1 MTNSVSVRFIKGVGE
16 KNAKFLSKLGI
27 DTVGALLHFYPR
39 KYLDFVNITELYSA
53 EFDRA
58 VCIRATIV
66 SPIKEERYKGK
77 NITAYSFKIKDNS
90 GEGFVKLYNVKY
102 LAASLKQGFSY
113 LFYGK
118 VNGNLL
124 EREIV
129 SPIIKPTGSE
139 GFYAVYPL
147 TEGITSNKISSV
159 IKNALTTEMEFETLP
174 KEILEKYNLCSAKE
188 GLYKIHFPKNLSDI
202 KEARRRFA
210 FEELF
215 LLQTAFS
222 YLKSKK
228 ETASDIEIKTDFS
241 GEFFTSL
248 PFAPTNAQVKVTK
261 ECINDMLAGK
271 QLNRL
276 IQGDV
281 GCGKT
286 AVAAALCHT
295 AAKNGYQAAIMVPTE
310 VLAEQHFAS
319 FTKFFENFGIKCDL
333 LVGSLTQKKKT
344 AVKERLLSG
353 ETNIVIGTHAI
364 LSEDVGFANLGLVIT
379 DEQHRFG
386 VNQRSVL
393 TKKGNHPH
401 TLFMSATPIPR
412 TLAMIIYGEL
422 DISIIDEHPKNRQTI
437 ETYSVTPSYR
447 GRIYEFIKKHIKEGR
462 QAYIVCPA
470 IEENENELSSAT
482 EYFENLKNGEFL
494 GYRLG
499 LLHGKLKPRDKEK
512 VMKSFKNGEI
522 DLLICTT
529 VIEVGIDVPNAVLM
543 VVENSERFGLS
554 QLHQLR
560 GRIGRGEH
568 KSTCIF
574 VSKSSDSA
582 RLKIMCNST
591 DGFKIADEDLKLRGP
606 GDFIGKRQHG
616 LPMLKIADL
625 SADLPLMQLTAKA
638 AKELLATDP
647 LLEKAENQVLL
658 HKITELF
665 NTNFSA

>member
-16 KNAKFLSKLGI
+16 KNAKLLSKLGI
-27 DTVGALLHFYPR
+27 DTVGALLHYYPR
-39 KYLDFVNITELYSA
+39 KYLDFCNITPLYSA
-53 EFDRA
+53 EFNTN
-58 VCIRATIV
+58 VCVRATII
-66 SPIKEERYKGK
+66 SPIKEERYKGRK
-77 NITAYSFKIKDNS
+77 ITAYSFRIKDNS

-102 LAASLKQGFSY
+102 LAASLKQGWTY

-118 VNGNLL
+118 VSGNLL
-124 EREIV
+124 EREML

-139 GFYAVYPL
+139 CFYAVYPL

-159 IKNALTTEMEFETLP
+159 IKNALTTETEFETLP
-174 KEILEKYNLCSAKE
+174 KEILKKYNLCSAKD
-188 GLYKIHFPKNLSDI
+188 GLNKIHFPKNLEDI
-202 KEARRRFA
+202 KEARHRFA

-222 YLKSKK
+222 YLKNQK
-228 ETASDIEIKTDFS
+228 ETASDIKVKQDFCN
-241 GEFFTSL
+241 EFFDSL
-248 PFAPTNAQVKVTK
+248 PFIPTNAQVKVAK
-261 ECINDMLAGK
+261 ECTRDMLSGK

-281 GCGKT
+281 GSGKT
-286 AVAAALCHT
+286 AVAAALCYT
-295 AAKNGYQAAIMVPTE
+295 VAKNGYQSAVMVPTE

-319 FTKFFENFGIKCDL
+319 FKKFFEGFGIKCDL

-344 AVKERLLSG
+344 AVKERILSG

-364 LSEDVGFANLGLVIT
+364 LSEDVIFANLGLVVT

-386 VNQRSVL
+386 VNQRSML
-393 TKKGNHPH
+393 TQKGNRPH

-412 TLAMIIYGEL
+412 TLSMIIYGEL
-422 DISIIDEHPKNRQTI
+422 DISVIDEYPKNRKPI
-437 ETYSVTPSYR
+437 ETYSVTPYYR
-447 GRIYEFIKKHIKEGR
+447 PRIYEFIKKHINEGR

-470 IEENENELSSAT
+470 IEENENELVSVS
-482 EYFENLKNGEFL
+482 EYFNELKNGEFSA
-494 GYRLG
+494 YRLG
-499 LLHGKLKPRDKEK
+499 LLHGKLKPSDKEK

-574 VSKSSDSA
+574 ISKSSDSA
-582 RLKIMCNST
+582 RLKIMCNSN
-591 DGFKIADEDLKLRGP
+591 DGFYIADEDLKLRGP

-616 LPMLKIADL
+616 LPMFKIADL
-625 SADLPLMQLTAKA
+625 SADLPLMRLTAQA
-638 AKELLATDP
+638 AQELLATDP
-647 LLEKAENQVLL
+647 HLEKTENKVLL
-658 HKITELF
+658 NNITHLF
-665 NTNFSA
+665 NNNFSA

>member
-16 KNAKFLSKLGI
+16 KNAKLLSKLGI
-27 DTVGALLHFYPR
+27 DTVGALLHYYPR
-39 KYLDFVNITELYSA
+39 KYLDFINITELYKA
-53 EFDRA
+53 DFDTA
-58 VCIRATIV
+58 VCVRATII
-66 SPIKEERYKGK
+66 SPIKEERYKGR
-77 NITAYSFKIKDNS
+77 NITAYSFRIKDSS

-102 LAASLKQGFSY
+102 LAASLKQGFTY

-118 VNGNLL
+118 VSGNLL
-124 EREIV
+124 EREII

-159 IKNALTTEMEFETLP
+159 IKNALSTETEFETLP
-174 KEILEKYNLCSAKE
+174 EEILEKYNLCSAKE
-188 GLYKIHFPKNLSDI
+188 GLYKIHFPKAENDI
-202 KEARRRFA
+202 KEARQRFA

-215 LLQTAFS
+215 LLQTAFL
-222 YLKSKK
+222 YLKNKSQ
-228 ETASDIEIKTDFS
+228 TNSDIEIKNDFS
-241 GEFFTSL
+241 DEFFASL
-248 PFAPTNAQVKVTK
+248 PFAPTNAQLRVTK
-261 ECINDMLAGK
+261 ECTRDMLGGK

-281 GCGKT
+281 GSGKT

-295 AAKNGYQAAIMVPTE
+295 TVKNGYQAAVMVPTE
-310 VLAEQHFAS
+310 VLAEQHFAT
-319 FTKFFENFGIKCDL
+319 FTKFFENQNINCAL
-333 LVGSLTQKKKT
+333 LTGSLSQNKKT

-353 ETNIVIGTHAI
+353 EINIVIGTHAI
-364 LSEDVGFANLGLVIT
+364 LSEDVVFANLGLVIT

-386 VNQRSVL
+386 VNQRSIL
-393 TKKGNHPH
+393 SQKGNRPH

-422 DISIIDEHPKNRQTI
+422 DISIIDEYPKNRKPI

-447 GRIYEFIKKHIKEGR
+447 ERIYNFIKKHINEGR

-470 IEENENELSSAT
+470 IEENENELVSVL
-482 EYFENLKNGEFL
+482 EYFNELKNGEFSA
-494 GYRLG
+494 YRLG
-499 LLHGKLKPRDKEK
+499 LLHGKLKPKDKEK

-522 DLLICTT
+522 DLLVCTT

-574 VSKSSDSA
+574 ISKASDSA
-582 RLKIMCNST
+582 RLKIMCNSN

-616 LPMLKIADL
+616 LPLFKIADL
-625 SADLPLMQLTAKA
+625 SADLPLMRLTAQA
-638 AKELLATDP
+638 AQELLANDP
-647 LLEKAENQVLL
+647 QLEKAENKVLL
-658 HKITELF
+658 NNITNLF
-665 NTNFSA
+665 NNNFSA

>member
-16 KNAKFLSKLGI
+16 KNAKLLSKLGI
-27 DTVGALLHFYPR
+27 DTVGSLLHYYPR
-39 KYLDFVNITELYSA
+39 KYLDFVNITPLYKA
-53 EFDRA
+53 EFDTT
-58 VCIRATIV
+58 VCVKATIV

-77 NITAYSFKIKDNS
+77 NITAYSFRIKDSS

-102 LAASLKQGFSY
+102 LAASLKQGFTY

-118 VNGNLL
+118 VGGNLL
-124 EREIV
+124 EREIL

-147 TEGITSNKISSV
+147 TEGITSNKINSV
-159 IKNALTTEMEFETLP
+159 VKNALSNETEFETLP

-188 GLYKIHFPKNLSDI
+188 GLLKIHFPKSLKDI
-202 KEARRRFA
+202 KEARYRFA

-222 YLKSKK
+222 YLKNRK
-228 ETASDIEIKTDFS
+228 ETACDIKIKNDFCD
-241 GEFFTSL
+241 EFFASL
-248 PFAPTNAQVKVTK
+248 PFVPTNAQVKVSK
-261 ECINDMLAGK
+261 ECICDMLGGK

-286 AVAAALCHT
+286 AVAAALCYT
-295 AAKNGYQAAIMVPTE
+295 VVKNGYQAAVMVPTE

-319 FTKFFENFGIKCDL
+319 FTKFFEGFGIKCDL
-333 LVGSLTQKKKT
+333 LTGSLTQKKKA

-353 ETNIVIGTHAI
+353 ETDIVIGTHAI
-364 LSEDVGFANLGLVIT
+364 LSEDVVFANLGLVVT

-386 VNQRSVL
+386 VNQRSIL
-393 TKKGNHPH
+393 TKKGNRPH

-412 TLAMIIYGEL
+412 TLSMIIYGEL
-422 DISIIDEHPKNRQTI
+422 DISIIDEYPKNRQAI
-437 ETYSVTPSYR
+437 ESYSVTPSYR
-447 GRIYEFIKKHIKEGR
+447 GRIYGFIKKHINEGR

-470 IEENENELSSAT
+470 VEENENELVSVT
-482 EYFENLKNGEFL
+482 EYFNELKNGEFSS
-494 GYRLG
+494 YRLG
-499 LLHGKLKPRDKEK
+499 LLHGKLKPSEKEK

-543 VVENSERFGLS
+543 VVENAERFGLS

-574 VSKSSDSA
+574 VSKATDSA
-582 RLKIMCNST
+582 RLKIMCDST

-616 LPMLKIADL
+616 LPMFKIADL
-625 SADLPLMQLTAKA
+625 SADLPLMRLTAQA
-638 AKELLATDP
+638 AQELLADDP
-647 LLEKAENQVLL
+647 RLEKAGNKVLL
-658 HKITELF
+658 NNITYLF
-665 NTNFSA
+665 NNNFSV